1 MTTKLL
7 AKELRLAAHPTSLI
21 FLALSAMLLIPNYP
35 YLVTFFY
42 TGLGIFFTCLG
53 GRENHDVAYSVAL
66 PVRKSQVVKARVLFV
81 AGLELLQLLLALPFA
96 WLRSRMPL
104 PGNLVGM
111 DANLAFFGLALGLLG
126 LFNLVFFGV
135 YYRDV
140 RKVGK
145 AFALSSLV
153 VFLYISL
160 VEAACHVLPL
170 FRDRLDRPDPE
181 EVGLKLIV
189 LGLGAA
195 AFAGLTLLAYLRGR
209 RDFER
214 QDL

>member
-1 MTTKLL
+1 MGILEVRGLVKRYPRFELGPIDFALEPGKITGFIGRNGACKTTTL
-7 AKELRLAAHPTSLI
+7 
-21 FLALSAMLLIPNYP
+21 
-35 YLVTFFY
+35 
-42 TGLGIFFTCLG
+42 
-53 GRENHDVAYSVAL
+53 
-66 PVRKSQVVKARVLFV
+66 KS
-81 AGLELLQLLLALPFA
+81 
-96 WLRSRMPL
+96 
-104 PGNLVGM
+104 
-111 DANLAFFGLALGLLG
+111 LLG

-181 EVGLKLIV
+181 EAGIKLLV

-195 AFAGLTLLAYLRGR
+195 AFAGLTFLAYLRGR